1 VAPLMRRGQAG
12 VSLCV
17 KGVPVRRWILSLQ
30 GCVVAVVLAAAG
42 CGGGDD
48 AARHGPGYAI
58 TDVAVVDVE
67 AGTVRPDQTV
77 IVAGDRIE
85 RVGPESDVSVP
96 SHARRID
103 GRGLYLMPG
112 LVDAHVHYYDPPVF
126 GRLLIANGVVLVRDM
141 GLPTDTILKVRDALN
156 QGETLGPEM
165 VATGSVLD
173 ASPPLIP
180 SVSVG
185 LRTPAEG
192 RAAVIEHA
200 RAGVDMIKVYS
211 SLDREVFL
219 AIVEE
224 ADRQGLKV
232 VGHVPDSVPIDA
244 AAAAGLRSS
253 EHFFGFE
260 KLVAALLG
268 EPTAQEYTGMGA
280 DALNLRRWREL
291 DPRELQSAFR
301 QLGASGLTVCP
312 TVVTFKAGMHT
323 RAFQTGSF
331 EGSEYVS
338 QRLLD
343 VWKSQWAGQNDLP
356 GYVWQSWAA
365 LVSELNRAG
374 VPLLV
379 GTDLIVPG
387 VLSGFSVHEEMAI
400 WQEAGIPPADV
411 LRSATLVPARFMGL
425 GDRLGS
431 VSEGKTASLA
441 LVRANPL
448 ADVRNAEQIE
458 GVFLRGRYFDRDD
471 LGRLLSEAHALA
483 HPAA

>member
-1 VAPLMRRGQAG
+1 MRRF
-12 VSLCV
+12 V
-17 KGVPVRRWILSLQ
+17 LSLL
-30 GCVVAVVLAAAG
+30 GLVVAVVLVAVG
-42 CGGGDD
+42 CGGGDGTVD
-48 AARHGPGYAI
+48 QGAGYAI
-58 TDVAVVDVE
+58 TPVSIVDVE
-67 AGTVRPDQTV
+67 HGTVVPDQTV
-77 IVAGDRIE
+77 LVAGDRIE
-85 RVGPESDVSVP
+85 KVGPQSDVRAP
-96 SHARRID
+96 PDARRID

-141 GLPTDTILKVRDALN
+141 GLPTDTILKVRDALK

-173 ASPPLIP
+173 GSPPLIP

-268 EPTAQEYTGMGA
+268 EPTAQEYAGMGA
-280 DALNLRRWREL
+280 DVAYLGRWREI
-291 DPRELQSAFR
+291 PPAKLQSALR
-301 QLGASGLTVCP
+301 KLRASGLTVCP
-312 TVVTFKAGMHT
+312 TVVVFKTGTHT
-323 RAFQTGSF
+323 KAFQTGSF

-338 QRLLD
+338 QRVLET
-343 VWKSQWAGQNDLP
+343 WKSLWAGQSDLP
-356 GYVWQSWAA
+356 NSVWRNWAA
-365 LVSELNRAG
+365 LVGELNRAG
-374 VPLLV
+374 VPLMV

-387 VLSGFSVHEEMAI
+387 ILPGFSVHEEMAI
-400 WQEAGIPPADV
+400 WQEAGIPPAEV
-411 LRSATLVPARFMGL
+411 LRSATTVPARFMGL

-441 LVRANPL
+441 LVRDNPL
-448 ADVRNAEQIE
+448 ADVRNAQQIE

-471 LGRLLSEAHALA
+471 LGRLLVEASALA

>member
-1 VAPLMRRGQAG
+1 MRR
-12 VSLCV
+12 SM
-17 KGVPVRRWILSLQ
+17 LSLESV
-30 GCVVAVVLAAAG
+30 VVAVALAAVG

-48 AARHGPGYAI
+48 AAGHRPGYAI
-58 TDVAVVDVE
+58 TGVAVVDVE
-67 AGTVRPDQTV
+67 RGIVRRDQTV
-77 IVAGDRIE
+77 LVAGARIE
-85 RVGPESDVSVP
+85 KTGPRSGVSVP
-96 SHARRID
+96 SDARRID

-141 GLPTDTILKVRDALN
+141 GLPTDVILKVRNALN
-156 QGETLGPEM
+156 RGETLGPEM
-165 VATGSVLD
+165 VATGAVID
-173 ASPPLIP
+173 GSPPLIP

-185 LRTPAEG
+185 VATPEEG

-211 SLDREVFL
+211 RLDREVFL

-224 ADRQGLKV
+224 AERQGLKV
-232 VGHVPDSVPIDA
+232 VGHVPDSIPIDA

-280 DALNLRRWREL
+280 DAPYLGRWREV
-291 DPRELQSAFR
+291 DPNELRSAFR

-312 TVVTFKAGMHT
+312 TVVTFRAGMHT
-323 RAFQTGSF
+323 KAFQTGSF

-338 QRLLD
+338 QRVLQTWQSL
-343 VWKSQWAGQNDLP
+343 WAGQSDLP
-356 GYVWQSWAA
+356 DSVWRNWAA
-365 LVSELNRAG
+365 LVGELNSAG
-374 VPLLV
+374 VPLMV

-387 VLSGFSVHEEMAI
+387 ILPGFSVHEEMAI

-411 LRSATLVPARFMGL
+411 LRSATLVPAQFMGL

-431 VSEGKTASLA
+431 VGEGKTASLV

-448 ADVRNAEQIE
+448 EDVRNAEQIE
-458 GVFLRGRYFDRDD
+458 GVFLRGRYFSGDD
-471 LGRLLSEAHALA
+471 LGGLLVEARALA

>member
-1 VAPLMRRGQAG
+1 MRR
-12 VSLCV
+12 LL
-17 KGVPVRRWILSLQ
+17 LSLR
-30 GCVVAVVLAAAG
+30 GVVALVVLVAAG
-42 CGGGDD
+42 CGGGDG
-48 AARHGPGYAI
+48 AVEQGAGYAI
-58 TDVAVVDVE
+58 TSVAIVDVE
-67 AGTVRPDQTV
+67 HGTVVPDQTV
-77 IVAGDRIE
+77 VVVGDRIE
-85 RVGPESDVSVP
+85 KVGPQSDVPIP
-96 SHARRID
+96 SGLRSID

-126 GRLLIANGVVLVRDM
+126 GRLLLANGVVLVRDM
-141 GLPTDTILKVRDALN
+141 GLPTDVILKVRDALN
-156 QGETLGPEM
+156 RGETLGPEM
-165 VATGSVLD
+165 VATGAILD
-173 ASPPLIP
+173 GSPPLIP

-185 LRTPAEG
+185 VATPEEG
-192 RAAVIEHA
+192 RAAVVEHA

-211 SLDREVFL
+211 RLDRDVFL

-232 VGHVPDSVPIDA
+232 VGHVPDSVPIQA

-260 KLVAALLG
+260 KLVASLLG
-268 EPTAQEYTGMGA
+268 EPTPQEYAGMGA
-280 DALNLRRWREL
+280 DAPYLGRWRET
-291 DPRELQSAFR
+291 DPAELQGAFR
-301 QLGASGLTVCP
+301 KLGTSGLTVCP
-312 TVVTFKAGMHT
+312 TVVTFKTGMHT
-323 RAFQTGSF
+323 KAFQTGSF

-338 QRLLD
+338 QRVLD
-343 VWKSQWAGQNDLP
+343 IWKSQWAGQSDLP
-356 GYVWQSWAA
+356 DVVWRNWAA
-365 LVSELNRAG
+365 LVGELNRAG

-387 VLSGFSVHEEMAI
+387 VLPGFSVHEEMAI

-431 VSEGKTASLA
+431 VGEGKTASLA

-448 ADVRNAEQIE
+448 EDVRNAGQIE
-458 GVFLRGRYFDRDD
+458 GVFLRGRYLSRDD
-471 LGRLLSEAHALA
+471 LDGLLVEARAMA